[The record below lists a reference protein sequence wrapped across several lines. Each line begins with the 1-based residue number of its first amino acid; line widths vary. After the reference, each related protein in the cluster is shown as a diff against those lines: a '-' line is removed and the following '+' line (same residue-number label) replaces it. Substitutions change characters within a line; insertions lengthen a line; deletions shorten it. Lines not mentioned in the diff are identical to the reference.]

1 MFILNG
7 LYYFVK
13 KDNIRQ
19 SQIFKV
25 YMYLFAIAT
34 HLFVT
39 YKLTIVKTNSIFKGY
54 VSFLNYSTLNIKP
67 VVKRKC
73 LNSNLE
79 KKFFFRTNKSYAF
92 SKMF

>member
-1 MFILNG
+1 MNG

-19 SQIFKV
+19 SQVFKV
-25 YMYLFAIAT
+25 YMYLFVIVA

-39 YKLTIVKTNSIFKGY
+39 YNLTIVKTNSIFKGC
-54 VSFLNYSTLNIKP
+54 VSLLNYSTVNIKP

-79 KKFFFRTNKSYAF
+79 KIFFQNK
-92 SKMF
+92 

>member
-1 MFILNG
+1 MNG
-7 LYYFVK
+7 PYYFVK
-13 KDNIRQ
+13 KDKIRQ

-25 YMYLFAIAT
+25 YMYLFAIVT

-54 VSFLNYSTLNIKP
+54 VSLLNYSTLNIKP

-79 KKFFFRTNKSYAF
+79 IFFFRANKSYAF
-92 SKMF
+92 TKMF